1 MKSPGFVTYS
11 YLIIYLTHAHFLNSK
26 LFYLS
31 LSYLSLVY
39 FMRVINKF
47 QNFHP
52 LKFKLTVN
60 SSRCDDISGRNCS
73 DLWLSSM
80 SQVCGG
86 SGISR
91 VALEAQTAAVL
102 KETAVFTKGF
112 KTQCCVTAGHMTV
125 SY

>member
-1 MKSPGFVTYS
+1 MTTSVGE
-11 YLIIYLTHAHFLNSK
+11 
-26 LFYLS
+26 
-31 LSYLSLVY
+31 
-39 FMRVINKF
+39 
-47 QNFHP
+47 
-52 LKFKLTVN
+52 TVL
-60 SSRCDDISGRNCS
+60 NCS
-73 DLWLSSM
+73 

-102 KETAVFTKGF
+102 RQAAVFTKGF